1 MMIKLFLL
9 TYVMQYDRFISQ
21 CIIYNSQE
29 TQPIVVYEIWNVYSD
44 NPVEKSGF
52 VLSNIPYMHDH

>member
-29 TQPIVVYEIWNVYSD
+29 TQHIIVYEIWNVYSD
-44 NPVEKSGF
+44 NPVKKSGF
-52 VLSNIPYMHDH
+52 VLFNIPYMHDH